1 MAKTPL
7 EIKSL
12 ARAHT
17 HGAIKV
23 LAGIMNEKK
32 APPAAR
38 VAAANALLDRG
49 YGKAPQHFSAEVTHQ
64 WQDVAKSEFDGW
76 IAGLF
81 ERELDAPEP
90 LELTDDRIIPLIS
103 DQKVN

>member
-1 MAKTPL
+1 MSKTKL

-17 HGAIKV
+17 QGAIKV

-76 IAGLF
+76 IEGLF
-81 ERELDAPEP
+81 GPKQVEAQDEAEAEQRPGLPTGR
-90 LELTDDRIIPLIS
+90 L
-103 DQKVN
+103 N